1 MDLIK
6 IERNIEQ
13 FVCCAKPDELVAL
26 RKFLE
31 GKNLLSISNLSKT
44 KSVVKKQHDY
54 YDDYGYYDYDG
65 DDD

>member
-31 GKNLLSISNLSKT
+31 GKKLIKYI
-44 KSVVKKQHDY
+44 KSFQNKKCCQETT
-54 YDDYGYYDYDG
+54 
-65 DDD
+65 